1 MQGISSA
8 AISSYLDDALNRAKN
23 IFQKT
28 QLLLKSINNL
38 QVCNKQNSDDV
49 SWNTHNWANNVTQN
63 VRKILNQRAPFED
76 FISKAINIR
85 QGWENKAP

>member
-1 MQGISSA
+1 
-8 AISSYLDDALNRAKN
+8 
-23 IFQKT
+23 
-28 QLLLKSINNL
+28 LLLKSINNL

>member
-49 SWNTHNWANNVTQN
+49 S
-63 VRKILNQRAPFED
+63 
-76 FISKAINIR
+76 
-85 QGWENKAP
+85 